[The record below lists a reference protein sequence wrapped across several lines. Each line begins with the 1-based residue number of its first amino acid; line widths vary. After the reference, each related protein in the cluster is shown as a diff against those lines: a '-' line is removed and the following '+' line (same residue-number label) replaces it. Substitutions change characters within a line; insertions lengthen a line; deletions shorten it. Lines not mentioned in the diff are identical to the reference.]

1 MNKYLLTGL
10 LILISSSLIADS
22 WNNPKTERY
31 FSKDSTFMVKVIPT
45 YIPEKYSK
53 WVTAKPKKK
62 KTFSEKDTTIIPCHA
77 ILYKIEKK
85 DTVEVWN
92 KQLIN
97 RVMPAFAIVADDG
110 RSIVTFDNWGSIG
123 YGLEAMVTYDEK
135 GGLIRRY
142 QLEEFSPF
150 PINDY
155 FISISSLWW
164 RCGAKY
170 LDNQTIEICFQ
181 NKKKEVQTRQY
192 NVTTRE
198 FKKNAL

>member
-1 MNKYLLTGL
+1 MTKYLLTGL

-22 WNNPKTERY
+22 WNTPKIERY
-31 FSKDSTFMVKVIPT
+31 FSNDSTFMLKVYPT
-45 YIPEKYSK
+45 FIPEKFSK
-53 WVTAKPKKK
+53 WNSAKPKRRKN
-62 KTFSEKDTTIIPCHA
+62 FSEKDTTIIPCYA
-77 ILYKIEKK
+77 ILFKIEKK

-92 KQLIN
+92 RGLIN

-110 RSIVTFDNWGSIG
+110 KSIVTFDNWGSMG

-135 GGLIRRY
+135 GGLIKRY
-142 QLEEFSPF
+142 QLEDFSPF

-164 RCGAKY
+164 RCGVKY

-192 NVTTRE
+192 NLTTRG
-198 FKKNAL
+198 FK